1 MLIKSISEKRKE
13 SYISSTSLIIIA
25 LASAFFPRVLM
36 LIKFPSMVNFLHF
49 AVVPFV
55 FGIAISK
62 SRSQDRQQLAASK
75 QILFTLLLLLTIGLA
90 SAFLND
96 VGLINVILQFLLFN
110 EPWMLLLAIICI
122 PMSTRSLN
130 QCRNYV
136 LGFGFINLIF
146 ALLQKFILRWDRG
159 LDPCGGLDGVD
170 TITGVFVCQ
179 GAGCI
184 VGASVSMAL
193 SAHYFVAA
201 KHRPLWLRELIIF
214 ACLVQII
221 VADAKQVLIVGGI
234 ALALLSLANMKD
246 VRKGIIS
253 VVLVVTVAQIFWW
266 AIFNFQFLSNFA
278 GWIRPEIYSP
288 DGEATRFKLFGVNA
302 ILDNMHSLLHWLFG
316 LGPGHTVDRLG
327 GWMLRDYSSL
337 LAPLGA
343 TTNTIAAQV
352 WSQMSASWL
361 ANGSTMFSPFFGW
374 AAVWGDLG
382 IVGIVTYCYLY
393 FLIWRYLC
401 KDDVS
406 KFQLLCVFVV
416 GWVQAGLQEPGFM
429 LFVASLIG
437 LHWQEVRKQLDEKII

>member
-1 MLIKSISEKRKE
+1 
-13 SYISSTSLIIIA
+13 
-25 LASAFFPRVLM
+25 
-36 LIKFPSMVNFLHF
+36 
-49 AVVPFV
+49 
-55 FGIAISK
+55 
-62 SRSQDRQQLAASK
+62 
-75 QILFTLLLLLTIGLA
+75 
-90 SAFLND
+90 
-96 VGLINVILQFLLFN
+96 
-110 EPWMLLLAIICI
+110 MLLY
-122 PMSTRSLN
+122 
-130 QCRNYV
+130 Q
-136 LGFGFINLIF
+136 
-146 ALLQKFILRWDRG
+146 
-159 LDPCGGLDGVD
+159 
-170 TITGVFVCQ
+170 
-179 GAGCI
+179 
-184 VGASVSMAL
+184 
-193 SAHYFVAA
+193 
-201 KHRPLWLRELIIF
+201 
-214 ACLVQII
+214 LVPQYAVI

-278 GWIRPEIYSP
+278 GWIRPEIYGP

-352 WSQMSASWL
+352 WSQMAASWL

-437 LHWQEVRKQLDEKII
+437 LRWQEVRKQLDEKVI